1 MHKVKN
7 LQPLQNM
14 DDRVHFMDD
23 KNQHQNRMLKLWR
36 ICDLQ
41 ETNYILLSIF
51 LAVINATHLRIRVD
65 TLNDYIWY
73 IHTSFLWILV
83 IQYNYVSDIGLIIV
97 LLIIT
102 LFVTGFIWGSTSL
115 TDINNLDM
123 TRGRE
128 TGWMATLLNKSG

>member
-1 MHKVKN
+1 MILLLSSNYGRQFFWRDVYSRKTHEQLDQIYPIIMHKGKN

-14 DDRVHFMDD
+14 DDKVHFMDD

-65 TLNDYIWY
+65 TFNDYI
-73 IHTSFLWILV
+73 
-83 IQYNYVSDIGLIIV
+83 
-97 LLIIT
+97 
-102 LFVTGFIWGSTSL
+102 
-115 TDINNLDM
+115 
-123 TRGRE
+123 
-128 TGWMATLLNKSG
+128 